1 MIHTVYEDDTIRN
14 TLMQSISDFL
24 QASGFSYQIYDLGR
38 RVQPIP
44 QALFADIEQQTVTY
58 PYPLKQAA
66 WLGIMFYQDDAAQDE
81 ARQAP
86 VIWFLTFPLDE
97 MGLLKIEARDGFLQQ
112 LLTHLGENIKALHD
126 GEQLTDAL
134 QESPFAF
141 KPKQERLAMF
151 HAFVT
156 QALGLPPSQYYSHV
170 QDYLRGQLGFD
181 QWAFLGLQGIA
192 DLVARLAANDESSQQ
207 SNQELLSQA
216 IAQLPD
222 TPLIM
227 FAQLLENVV
236 IDETLS
242 KFLQQRLNQAL
253 AQQENLGVIVALLQ
267 GLSNAEQATLRYAV
281 WRQLLSSAYAK
292 QIDVLVVLSGRAW
305 RDLLHDDLLAHYLEQ
320 AAQGEQA
327 HFNALLLDLMALPDM
342 RPAILALMEQG
353 QCSLP
358 LTVRFRHFK
367 QALLSKQQH

>member
-1 MIHTVYEDDTIRN
+1 
-14 TLMQSISDFL
+14 MQSISDFL
-24 QASGFSYQIYDLGR
+24 QASGFSYHVYDLGR
-38 RVQPIP
+38 RVQAIP
-44 QALFADIEQQTVTY
+44 PTLFAEIEQQTLAY

-66 WLGIMFYQDDAAQDE
+66 WLGIIFYQTPEQSE
-81 ARQAP
+81 QSEQSSQNTTYTTQQP
-86 VIWFLTFPLDE
+86 VIWFLKFPLDE
-97 MGLLKIEARDGFLQQ
+97 MGLLSLQARDGFLQQ
-112 LLTHLGENIKALHD
+112 LLKHLGENIKALND

-151 HAFVT
+151 HALMT
-156 QALGLPPSQYYSHV
+156 QRLALSPSQYYSHV
-170 QDYLRGQLGFD
+170 QDYLKGKLGFE
-181 QWAFLGLQGIA
+181 QWAFLGLQGMA
-192 DLVARLAANDESSQQ
+192 DLVARLATKDESSQQ
-207 SNQELLSQA
+207 SNQQLLSQA
-216 IAQLPD
+216 ITQLPD
-222 TPLIM
+222 TPLIL

-242 KFLQQRLNQAL
+242 KALQQRLSQAM
-253 AQQENLGVIVALLQ
+253 AEQAPLGLIVALLQ
-267 GLSNAEQATLRYAV
+267 GLSNSDTPELRYAV
-281 WRQLLSSAYAK
+281 WRQLLNSDYGK
-292 QIDVLVVLSGRAW
+292 QLDVLVVLSGRAW
-305 RDLLHDDLLAHYLEQ
+305 HDLRHDDLLTLYLEQ

-367 QALLSKQQH
+367 QGLLSAKTVS

>member
-1 MIHTVYEDDTIRN
+1 
-14 TLMQSISDFL
+14 MQSISDFL

-44 QALFADIEQQTVTY
+44 QTVFADIEQQTVAY
-58 PYPLKQAA
+58 PYPLQQAA
-66 WLGIMFYQDDAAQDE
+66 WLGVIFYRDDTAQDE
-81 ARQAP
+81 TQQEP
-86 VIWFLTFPLDE
+86 VIWFLKFPLDE

-112 LLTHLGENIKALHD
+112 LLKHLGENIKALHD

-151 HAFVT
+151 HALVT
-156 QALGLPPSQYYSHV
+156 QTLGLPPSQYYSHV
-170 QDYLRGQLGFD
+170 QDYLRGQLGFE

-207 SNQELLSQA
+207 SNQRLLSQA

-236 IDETLS
+236 IDEILS
-242 KFLQQRLNQAL
+242 EALQQRLHQAL
-253 AQQENLGVIVALLQ
+253 AQQENLGLIVALLQ
-267 GLSNAEQATLRYAV
+267 GLSNANQATLRYAV

-342 RPAILALMEQG
+342 RPAILTLMEQG

-367 QALLSKQQH
+367 QGLLNKPQP

>member
-1 MIHTVYEDDTIRN
+1 MIDTVYEDDTIRN
-14 TLMQSISDFL
+14 KLMQSISDFL

-44 QALFADIEQQTVTY
+44 QTVFADIEQQTVAY
-58 PYPLKQAA
+58 PYPLQQAA
-66 WLGIMFYQDDAAQDE
+66 WLGVIFYRDDTAQDKTQQE
-81 ARQAP
+81 P
-86 VIWFLTFPLDE
+86 VIWFLKFPLDE

-112 LLTHLGENIKALHD
+112 LLKHLGENIKALHD

-151 HAFVT
+151 HALVT
-156 QALGLPPSQYYSHV
+156 QTLGLPPSQYYSHV
-170 QDYLRGQLGFD
+170 QDYLRGQLGFE

-192 DLVARLAANDESSQQ
+192 DLVARLAANDEAPQQ
-207 SNQELLSQA
+207 SNQQLLSQA

-236 IDETLS
+236 IDEILS
-242 KFLQQRLNQAL
+242 EALQQRLHQAL
-253 AQQENLGVIVALLQ
+253 AQQENLGLIVALLQ
-267 GLSNAEQATLRYAV
+267 GLSNANQATLRYAV

-342 RPAILALMEQG
+342 RPAILTLMEQG

-367 QALLSKQQH
+367 QGLLNKPQL